1 MPYLMPNGKWR
12 AKRMIHG
19 KVKTRVFSTKHE
31 AKKWEAEQS
40 LDIWQEESRPTPTVC
55 LIDFCTAYMD
65 MATERF
71 SSKTASEKKLAF
83 KHMLKVLRPGMP
95 VDGITAQDGF
105 TVLRKVALSSS
116 GYAANKTRKNLAAAW
131 EWGKKY
137 YGLPSVNPF
146 REVERFPANQTPRYV
161 PPESDFWKVYEAAN
175 QIDKVFLLFLLHTG
189 ARRSE
194 AFRLTWEDI
203 DFARQQ
209 VRLGTKKTAH
219 GGMEFAWIPLTSSLR
234 NALGVLKDKSAS
246 RTVFVS
252 QRTGEPYTARQ
263 HMMQRLCAAAG
274 VKKFGLHAIRH
285 LTATILAHEGLDLPT
300 VQAILRHNNPNT
312 TARYIKS
319 LGINPEKMERVFEKR
334 RGAKVVPFT
343 PLKNAIGT

>member
-1 MPYLMPNGKWR
+1 MPYQMPNGKWR
-12 AKRMIHG
+12 AKRMIQG
-19 KVKTRVFSTKHE
+19 KVKTHVFATKQE
-31 AKKWEAEQS
+31 AKKWEAGQS
-40 LDIWQEESRPTPTVC
+40 LEQWQEENQPTPTVC
-55 LIDFCTAYMD
+55 LLDFCTAYMD

-71 SSKTASEKKLAF
+71 SAKTISEKKLAF
-83 KHMLKVLRPGMP
+83 KHMLKVLRPDMP
-95 VDGITAQDGF
+95 VDGIAAQDGF
-105 TVLRKVALSSS
+105 AVLRQVAILSS
-116 GYAANKTRKNLAAAW
+116 GYAANKTRKNLAASW

-146 REVERFPANQTPRYV
+146 REVEKFPADQTPRYV
-161 PPESDFWKVYEAAN
+161 PPEADFWRVYEIAN
-175 QIDKVFLLFLLHTG
+175 SIDKVFLLFLLHTG

-194 AFRLTWEDI
+194 VFRLKWEDI
-203 DFARQQ
+203 DLFRKQ

-219 GGMEFAWIPLTSSLR
+219 GGMEYAWIPLTNSLR
-234 NALGVLKDKSAS
+234 DALEALKDTCAS

-300 VQAILRHNNPNT
+300 VQAILRHNSPNT

-319 LGINPEKMERVFEKR
+319 FGINPEKMERVFEKR